1 MSVKINQKPRE
12 TKVSKLTT
20 MLSQL
25 SDKDLKIVESVIN
38 SASEKVTSDQF
49 SILDILSS
57 QEAKD
62 LINLAKRILDTKLTF
77 KLSEMKNL
85 SEEISL
91 HWEIE
96 EDIDY
101 YVRPQM
107 QFDRSNLTKYGML
120 YYVSQ
125 HLEELHSE
133 NGEDILDDYPTK
145 IKQEMKAA
153 KKALLKTIDDLPKKK
168 FVVKLNELACFQ
180 TPMTVSF
187 GLDEYWYNSLPYASI
202 TVATKNSYLDQLY
215 DLADLFADTFWESE
229 ASFSD
234 AFAEQAKEIKR
245 LTQDL
250 TKRTQKLAKQ
260 YKLEE
265 RGYSI
270 DDLGSEI
277 LLGANK
283 SNKPKK
289 KPRN

>member
-12 TKVSKLTT
+12 TKVSKLAT
-20 MLSQL
+20 MLGQL

-62 LINLAKRILDTKLTF
+62 LINLAKRILDTQLTF

-85 SEEISL
+85 SKEISL
-91 HWEIE
+91 HWELE
-96 EDIDY
+96 EDIAY
-101 YVRPQM
+101 YMRTEV
-107 QFDRSNLTKYGML
+107 QFDRSNLEKYGML

-133 NGEDILDDYPTK
+133 NGEEMLDEYPTK

-153 KKALLKTIDDLPKKK
+153 KKAFLKTIDDLPKKK
-168 FVVKLNELACFQ
+168 FAVKLNELACFQ

-187 GLDEYWYNSLPYASI
+187 GLDEYWYNSLPFASI
-202 TVATKNSYLDQLY
+202 TVSTKTNSYHLH

-234 AFAEQAKEIKR
+234 TLAEQTKEIKN

-250 TKRTQKLAKQ
+250 VKRTQKLAKQ

-270 DDLGSEI
+270 DDLGAEI

-283 SNKPKK
+283 STKHKK
-289 KPRN
+289 SPRN